1 MDKKDVWPSHLKC
14 LHADVPIRFSSN
26 GTSSSYKDK
35 VEDEFKLHSCTL
47 SGKEKRKK
55 PTHWCSNYTT
65 EWIYLTSI
73 LGD

>member
-47 SGKEKRKK
+47 SGKEKKK
-55 PTHWCSNYTT
+55 NLHTDA
-65 EWIYLTSI
+65 LTI
-73 LGD
+73 LQNGST